1 MNINTILGFLSVSAI
16 VMSYA
21 YLGVDDISA
30 IEEIED
36 NSIGVS
42 QVIEESCSDVIT
54 DTLEDNDVSSSN
66 IPKDVITDTLEDN
79 DVSSSNIPKYDALAN
94 IGTLQERID
103 LYNYLTSNEY
113 LSSITDKVV
122 NDDGSVSY
130 QISSDAKYY
139 GERGLRLKNGEI
151 IEYIEYLDKNNNLV
165 RLQSDGNVTLLVGE
179 KYAEYYL
186 NQLEDYSKVLD
197 EINQELGTDYSF
209 DFELSTFE
217 DAEQSVDMYKSMTL
231 DEFKTY
237 MTNAVKE
244 TENLFDNVQ

>member
-42 QVIEESCSDVIT
+42 QVI
-54 DTLEDNDVSSSN
+54 
-66 IPKDVITDTLEDN
+66 

>member
-1 MNINTILGFLSVSAI
+1 M
-16 VMSYA
+16 
-21 YLGVDDISA
+21 
-30 IEEIED
+30 
-36 NSIGVS
+36 
-42 QVIEESCSDVIT
+42 
-54 DTLEDNDVSSSN
+54 EDNDVSSSN

-231 DEFKTY
+231 DEFRTY

>member
-1 MNINTILGFLSVSAI
+1 MNIKLNTILGFLSVSAI

-21 YLGVDDISA
+21 YLGVDGISA
-30 IEEIED
+30 IEEVED

-42 QVIEESCSDVIT
+42 QVIEESCS
-54 DTLEDNDVSSSN
+54 
-66 IPKDVITDTLEDN
+66 DVITDTLEDN

-130 QISSDAKYY
+130 KISSDAKYY

>member
-21 YLGVDDISA
+21 YLGVDDIST

-42 QVIEESCSDVIT
+42 QVIEESCSNVIT
-54 DTLEDNDVSSSN
+54 DTLEN
-66 IPKDVITDTLEDN
+66 N

-139 GERGLRLKNGEI
+139 GERGLRLENGEI

-244 TENLFDNVQ
+244 TEGLFDSVQ

>member
-1 MNINTILGFLSVSAI
+1 MNIKLNTILGFLSVSAI

-30 IEEIED
+30 IEEVED

-42 QVIEESCSDVIT
+42 QVIEESCS
-54 DTLEDNDVSSSN
+54 N
-66 IPKDVITDTLEDN
+66 VITDTLEDN

-130 QISSDAKYY
+130 KISSDAKYY
-139 GERGLRLKNGEI
+139 GERGLRLENGEI

>member
-1 MNINTILGFLSVSAI
+1 MNIKLNTILGFLSVGVI
-16 VMSYA
+16 ITSYA
-21 YLGVDDISA
+21 YLGVDGISA
-30 IEEIED
+30 IEEVED

-42 QVIEESCSDVIT
+42 QVIEESCS
-54 DTLEDNDVSSSN
+54 
-66 IPKDVITDTLEDN
+66 DVITDTLEDN

-237 MTNAVKE
+237 MTNAVK
-244 TENLFDNVQ
+244 

>member
-1 MNINTILGFLSVSAI
+1 MNIKLNTILGFLSVGVI
-16 VMSYA
+16 ITSYA
-21 YLGVDDISA
+21 YLGVDGISA
-30 IEEIED
+30 IEEVED
-36 NSIGVS
+36 TSIGVS
-42 QVIEESCSDVIT
+42 QVIEESCS
-54 DTLEDNDVSSSN
+54 
-66 IPKDVITDTLEDN
+66 DVITDTLEDN

-231 DEFKTY
+231 DEFRTY

>member
-42 QVIEESCSDVIT
+42 QVIEESCS
-54 DTLEDNDVSSSN
+54 
-66 IPKDVITDTLEDN
+66 DVITDTLEDN

-231 DEFKTY
+231 DEFRTY

>member
-21 YLGVDDISA
+21 YLGVDGISA
-30 IEEIED
+30 IEEVED
-36 NSIGVS
+36 TSIGVS
-42 QVIEESCSDVIT
+42 QVIEESCSNVIT
-54 DTLEDNDVSSSN
+54 DTLEN
-66 IPKDVITDTLEDN
+66 N

-139 GERGLRLKNGEI
+139 GERGLRLENGEI

-244 TENLFDNVQ
+244 TENLFDNIQ

>member
-1 MNINTILGFLSVSAI
+1 MNIKLNTILGFLSVSAI

-30 IEEIED
+30 IEEVED
-36 NSIGVS
+36 TSIGVS
-42 QVIEESCSDVIT
+42 QVIEESCS
-54 DTLEDNDVSSSN
+54 
-66 IPKDVITDTLEDN
+66 DVITDTLEDN

-130 QISSDAKYY
+130 KISSDAKYY

>member
-1 MNINTILGFLSVSAI
+1 MNIKLNTILGFLSVGVI
-16 VMSYA
+16 ITSYA
-21 YLGVDDISA
+21 YLGVDGISA
-30 IEEIED
+30 IEEVED

-42 QVIEESCSDVIT
+42 QVIEESCS
-54 DTLEDNDVSSSN
+54 N
-66 IPKDVITDTLEDN
+66 VITDTLEDN

-130 QISSDAKYY
+130 QISCDAKYY

>member
-1 MNINTILGFLSVSAI
+1 MNIKLNTILGFLSVGVI
-16 VMSYA
+16 ITSYA
-21 YLGVDDISA
+21 YLGVDGISA
-30 IEEIED
+30 IEEVED

-42 QVIEESCSDVIT
+42 QVIEESCS
-54 DTLEDNDVSSSN
+54 
-66 IPKDVITDTLEDN
+66 DVITDTLEDN

-130 QISSDAKYY
+130 KISSDAKYY
-139 GERGLRLKNGEI
+139 GERGLRLENGEI

>member
-21 YLGVDDISA
+21 YLGVDGISA
-30 IEEIED
+30 IEEVED

-42 QVIEESCSDVIT
+42 QVIEESCS
-54 DTLEDNDVSSSN
+54 
-66 IPKDVITDTLEDN
+66 DVITDTLEDN

-231 DEFKTY
+231 DEFRTY

>member
-42 QVIEESCSDVIT
+42 QVIEESCS
-54 DTLEDNDVSSSN
+54 
-66 IPKDVITDTLEDN
+66 DVITDTLEDN

-186 NQLEDYSKVLD
+186 NQLEDSKVLD

>member
-1 MNINTILGFLSVSAI
+1 MNIKLNTILGFLSVGVI
-16 VMSYA
+16 ITSYA
-21 YLGVDDISA
+21 YLGVDGISA
-30 IEEIED
+30 IEEVED

-42 QVIEESCSDVIT
+42 QVIEESCS
-54 DTLEDNDVSSSN
+54 N
-66 IPKDVITDTLEDN
+66 VITDTLEDN

-130 QISSDAKYY
+130 KISSDAKYY
-139 GERGLRLKNGEI
+139 GERGLRLENGEI

>member
-1 MNINTILGFLSVSAI
+1 MNIKLNTILGFLSVGVI
-16 VMSYA
+16 ITSYA
-21 YLGVDDISA
+21 YLGVDGISA
-30 IEEIED
+30 IEEVED

-42 QVIEESCSDVIT
+42 QVIEESCS
-54 DTLEDNDVSSSN
+54 
-66 IPKDVITDTLEDN
+66 DVITDTLEDN

>member
-42 QVIEESCSDVIT
+42 QVIEESCS
-54 DTLEDNDVSSSN
+54 
-66 IPKDVITDTLEDN
+66 DVITDTLEDN

-217 DAEQSVDMYKSMTL
+217 DAEQSVDMYKSMNL
-231 DEFKTY
+231 DEFRTY

>member
-1 MNINTILGFLSVSAI
+1 MNIKLNTILGFLSVGVI
-16 VMSYA
+16 ITSYA

-30 IEEIED
+30 IEEVED

-42 QVIEESCSDVIT
+42 QVIEESCS
-54 DTLEDNDVSSSN
+54 N
-66 IPKDVITDTLEDN
+66 VITDTLEDN

-130 QISSDAKYY
+130 KISSDAKYY
-139 GERGLRLKNGEI
+139 GERGLRLENGEI

>member
-1 MNINTILGFLSVSAI
+1 MNIKLNTILGFLSVGVI
-16 VMSYA
+16 ITSYA
-21 YLGVDDISA
+21 YLGVDGISA
-30 IEEIED
+30 IEEVED
-36 NSIGVS
+36 TSIGVS
-42 QVIEESCSDVIT
+42 QVIEESCS
-54 DTLEDNDVSSSN
+54 
-66 IPKDVITDTLEDN
+66 DVITDTLEDN

>member
-1 MNINTILGFLSVSAI
+1 MNIKLNTILGFLSVGVI
-16 VMSYA
+16 ITSYA
-21 YLGVDDISA
+21 YLGVDGISA
-30 IEEIED
+30 IEEVED

-42 QVIEESCSDVIT
+42 QVIEESCS
-54 DTLEDNDVSSSN
+54 
-66 IPKDVITDTLEDN
+66 DVITDTLEDN

-197 EINQELGTDYSF
+197 EINQELGTNYSF

>member
-1 MNINTILGFLSVSAI
+1 MNINTILGFLSVGVI
-16 VMSYA
+16 ITSYA
-21 YLGVDDISA
+21 YLGVDGISA
-30 IEEIED
+30 IEEVED

-42 QVIEESCSDVIT
+42 QVIEESCS
-54 DTLEDNDVSSSN
+54 N
-66 IPKDVITDTLEDN
+66 VITDTLEDN

-130 QISSDAKYY
+130 KISSDAKYY
-139 GERGLRLKNGEI
+139 GERGLRLENGEI

>member
-1 MNINTILGFLSVSAI
+1 MNIKLITILGFLSVGVI
-16 VMSYA
+16 ITSYA
-21 YLGVDDISA
+21 YLGVDGISA
-30 IEEIED
+30 IEEVED
-36 NSIGVS
+36 NLIGVS
-42 QVIEESCSDVIT
+42 QVIEESCS
-54 DTLEDNDVSSSN
+54 
-66 IPKDVITDTLEDN
+66 DVITDTLEDN

-130 QISSDAKYY
+130 KISSDAKYY

>member
-1 MNINTILGFLSVSAI
+1 MNIKLNTILGFLSVGVI
-16 VMSYA
+16 ITSYA

-30 IEEIED
+30 IEEVED

-42 QVIEESCSDVIT
+42 QVIEESCS
-54 DTLEDNDVSSSN
+54 
-66 IPKDVITDTLEDN
+66 DVITDTLEDN

-130 QISSDAKYY
+130 KISSDAKYY

>member
-1 MNINTILGFLSVSAI
+1 MNIKLNTILGFLSVGVI
-16 VMSYA
+16 ITSYA

-30 IEEIED
+30 IEEVED

-42 QVIEESCSDVIT
+42 QVIEESCS
-54 DTLEDNDVSSSN
+54 
-66 IPKDVITDTLEDN
+66 DVITDTLEDN

-130 QISSDAKYY
+130 KISSDAKYY
-139 GERGLRLKNGEI
+139 GERGLRLENGEI

>member
-1 MNINTILGFLSVSAI
+1 MNIKLNTILGFLSVGVI
-16 VMSYA
+16 ITSYA
-21 YLGVDDISA
+21 YLGVDGISA
-30 IEEIED
+30 IEEVED

-42 QVIEESCSDVIT
+42 QVIEESCS
-54 DTLEDNDVSSSN
+54 N
-66 IPKDVITDTLEDN
+66 VITDTLEDN

-130 QISSDAKYY
+130 KISSDAKYY

>member
-1 MNINTILGFLSVSAI
+1 MNIKLNTILGFLSVSAI

-21 YLGVDDISA
+21 YLGVDGISA
-30 IEEIED
+30 IEEVED

-42 QVIEESCSDVIT
+42 QVIEESCS
-54 DTLEDNDVSSSN
+54 N
-66 IPKDVITDTLEDN
+66 VITDTLEDN

-130 QISSDAKYY
+130 KISSDAKYY
-139 GERGLRLKNGEI
+139 GERGLRLENGEI

>member
-1 MNINTILGFLSVSAI
+1 MNIKLNTILGFLSVSAI

-30 IEEIED
+30 IEEVED
-36 NSIGVS
+36 TSIGVS
-42 QVIEESCSDVIT
+42 QVIEESCS
-54 DTLEDNDVSSSN
+54 
-66 IPKDVITDTLEDN
+66 DVITDTLEDN

-130 QISSDAKYY
+130 KISSDAKYY
-139 GERGLRLKNGEI
+139 GERGLRLENGEI

>member
-1 MNINTILGFLSVSAI
+1 MNIKLNTILGFLSVGVI
-16 VMSYA
+16 ITSYA
-21 YLGVDDISA
+21 YLGVDGISA
-30 IEEIED
+30 IEEVED

-42 QVIEESCSDVIT
+42 QVIEESCS
-54 DTLEDNDVSSSN
+54 
-66 IPKDVITDTLEDN
+66 DVITDTLEDN

-231 DEFKTY
+231 DEFRTY

>member
-1 MNINTILGFLSVSAI
+1 MNIKLNTILGFLSVGVI
-16 VMSYA
+16 ITSYA
-21 YLGVDDISA
+21 YLGVDGISA
-30 IEEIED
+30 IEEVED

-42 QVIEESCSDVIT
+42 QVIEESCS
-54 DTLEDNDVSSSN
+54 N
-66 IPKDVITDTLEDN
+66 VITDTLEDN

-130 QISSDAKYY
+130 KISSDAKYY

-186 NQLEDYSKVLD
+186 NQLEDYSKLLD

-217 DAEQSVDMYKSMTL
+217 DAEQSVGMYKSMTL
-231 DEFKTY
+231 DEFRTY

>member
-1 MNINTILGFLSVSAI
+1 MNIKLNTILGFLSVGVI
-16 VMSYA
+16 ITSYA

-30 IEEIED
+30 IEEVED

-42 QVIEESCSDVIT
+42 QVIEESCS
-54 DTLEDNDVSSSN
+54 
-66 IPKDVITDTLEDN
+66 DVITDTLEDN

>member
-1 MNINTILGFLSVSAI
+1 MNIKLNTILGFLSVGVI
-16 VMSYA
+16 ITSYA
-21 YLGVDDISA
+21 YLGVDGISA
-30 IEEIED
+30 IEEVED

-42 QVIEESCSDVIT
+42 QVIEESCS
-54 DTLEDNDVSSSN
+54 N
-66 IPKDVITDTLEDN
+66 VITDTLEDN

-130 QISSDAKYY
+130 KISSDAKYY
-139 GERGLRLKNGEI
+139 GERGLRLENGEI

-186 NQLEDYSKVLD
+186 SQLEDYSKVLD

>member
-1 MNINTILGFLSVSAI
+1 M
-16 VMSYA
+16 
-21 YLGVDDISA
+21 
-30 IEEIED
+30 
-36 NSIGVS
+36 
-42 QVIEESCSDVIT
+42 
-54 DTLEDNDVSSSN
+54 
-66 IPKDVITDTLEDN
+66 
-79 DVSSSNIPKYDALAN
+79 
-94 IGTLQERID
+94 
-103 LYNYLTSNEY
+103 
-113 LSSITDKVV
+113 SSITDKVV

-130 QISSDAKYY
+130 KISSDAKYY
-139 GERGLRLKNGEI
+139 GERGLRLENGEI

-179 KYAEYYL
+179 KYSEYYL

>member
-1 MNINTILGFLSVSAI
+1 MNIKLNTILGFLSVGVI
-16 VMSYA
+16 ITSYA
-21 YLGVDDISA
+21 YLGVDGISA
-30 IEEIED
+30 IEEVED
-36 NSIGVS
+36 NLIGVS
-42 QVIEESCSDVIT
+42 QVIEESCS
-54 DTLEDNDVSSSN
+54 
-66 IPKDVITDTLEDN
+66 DVITDTLEDN

-130 QISSDAKYY
+130 KISSDAKYY

>member
-1 MNINTILGFLSVSAI
+1 MNIKLNTILGFLSVGVI
-16 VMSYA
+16 ITSYA
-21 YLGVDDISA
+21 YLGVDGISA
-30 IEEIED
+30 IEEVED

-42 QVIEESCSDVIT
+42 QVIEESCS
-54 DTLEDNDVSSSN
+54 
-66 IPKDVITDTLEDN
+66 DVITDTLEDN

-130 QISSDAKYY
+130 KISSDAKYY